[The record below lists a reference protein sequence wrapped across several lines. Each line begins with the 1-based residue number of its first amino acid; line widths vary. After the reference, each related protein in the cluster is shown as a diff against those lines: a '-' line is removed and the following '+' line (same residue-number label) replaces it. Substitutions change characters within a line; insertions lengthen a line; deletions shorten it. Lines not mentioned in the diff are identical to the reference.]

1 MNESLHERESS
12 WQSDV
17 RYHVRSCTDISV
29 HVVLGSY
36 PTPLPGRLTNPPA
49 LPGRSL
55 RRSAA
60 FAGAACCSLAAPT
73 SMVEGSWPCDG
84 LGVWHVLAPP
94 LHPPRVAFLLGMEWE
109 GRKAGR

>member
-1 MNESLHERESS
+1 MNELLHERESS
-12 WQSDV
+12 WQLDV
-17 RYHVRSCTDISV
+17 RYHVRFCTDISV

-36 PTPLPGRLTNPPA
+36 PPLLSGPFPPA

-55 RRSAA
+55 YRSAA
-60 FAGAACCSLAAPT
+60 FAGAACCSLAVPT